1 MKAEVNQIPGHQGRK
16 DTSNNVPHSKG
27 TDALWSYIRRLT
39 AQVKSLEL
47 AATTARRDINR
58 IDRKQYR
65 EEEKSPPSLIPG
77 TEQDLPHFTPLD
89 FNPMGL
95 G

>member
-1 MKAEVNQIPGHQGRK
+1 
-16 DTSNNVPHSKG
+16 
-27 TDALWSYIRRLT
+27 
-39 AQVKSLEL
+39 SLEL

-77 TEQDLPHFTPLD
+77 TEQDLPQLHPALF
-89 FNPMGL
+89 G
-95 G
+95 